1 MRNLQ
6 VFQSWKSLAVLLS
19 QRNER
24 LMDVI
29 IAWRRQQLHCS
40 IQVSERE
47 RVFLIVAEIQVGHC
61 IRCLVREHIDGR
73 FTSEG
78 TSHAVIDIENNG
90 KFMEMSNS
98 EKNR

>member
-1 MRNLQ
+1 
-6 VFQSWKSLAVLLS
+6 
-19 QRNER
+19 
-24 LMDVI
+24 MDVI

-78 TSHAVIDIENNG
+78 TSHAVIDIERIMGNLWRCPIAR
-90 KFMEMSNS
+90 KIDELEKME
-98 EKNR
+98 K